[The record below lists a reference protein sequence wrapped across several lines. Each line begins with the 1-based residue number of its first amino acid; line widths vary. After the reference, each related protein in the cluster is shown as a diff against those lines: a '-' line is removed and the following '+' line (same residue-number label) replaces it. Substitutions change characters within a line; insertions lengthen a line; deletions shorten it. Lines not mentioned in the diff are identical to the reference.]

1 MSLPPQPVFETRVTR
16 EPDEIRAAQRLRY
29 DVFVSELGGDG
40 PLVDH
45 AARLERDDFDAH
57 AAHLLLLDKTRP
69 EGDQVVGVY
78 RVMTAAM
85 ARAAGQFYCETEY
98 DLTRLHNSG
107 KRLLELGRSC
117 LHPDYRGGAGMLN
130 LWQALATFVE
140 THDIEVLFGVA
151 SFHGTDI
158 QSLSA
163 PLSLLHH
170 KYLAPEPLRVTAKGP
185 TATPM
190 DMQSPDTIDRI
201 AAVRDIPALI
211 KAYLRLGGKVG
222 ADAFV
227 DHAFNTVDICL
238 ILERDAIDGLQRAIL
253 AKGVQG
259 G

>member
-1 MSLPPQPVFETRVTR
+1 MSLPPKPVFETRVTR
-16 EPDEIRAAQRLRY
+16 EPDDIRAAQRLRY

-45 AARLERDDFDAH
+45 SARLERDNFDAH
-57 AAHLLLLDKTRP
+57 ATHLLLLDKARS
-69 EGDQVVGVY
+69 GDDQVVGVY

-85 ARAAGQFYCETEY
+85 AQTAGQFYCENEY
-98 DLTRLHNSG
+98 DLTRLYNSG

-117 LHPDYRGGAGMLN
+117 LHPDYRGGAGMFN
-130 LWQALATFVE
+130 LWQALAAFVE

-158 QSLSA
+158 QSLSG

-170 KYLAPEPLRVTAKGP
+170 KYLAPEPLRVTATGP

-190 DMQSPDTIDRI
+190 NMQSPDTIDRI

-227 DHAFNTVDICL
+227 DHAFNTVDICM
-238 ILERDAIDGLQRAIL
+238 ILERDAIEGLQKAIL
-253 AKGVQG
+253 SKGGQG